1 MQKKLNNKGF
11 TIVEVLIVLA
21 IAGAIL
27 AGILLAVP
35 ALQRN
40 SRNTQLK
47 TAANDVLAAI
57 GDYTASNNGKVP
69 TCISFTG
76 TTLTVGTDTVG
87 TSPCAT
93 STKTYQ
99 IPGIITAISGV
110 AAAAGGDLPSTTGP
124 NTIKASNGG
133 CATSSTFGTT
143 AGSSWGVEYVA
154 NGTSTV
160 TCIGS

>member
-57 GDYTASNNGKVP
+57 GDYTV
-69 TCISFTG
+69 
-76 TTLTVGTDTVG
+76 
-87 TSPCAT
+87 
-93 STKTYQ
+93 
-99 IPGIITAISGV
+99 
-110 AAAAGGDLPSTTGP
+110 
-124 NTIKASNGG
+124 NTM
-133 CATSSTFGTT
+133 
-143 AGSSWGVEYVA
+143 V
-154 NGTSTV
+154 
-160 TCIGS
+160 